1 MEEHGGTLMPS
12 TDTQKRIFVVP
23 PVLLG
28 FIFLLFSLTAV
39 SYAVGRMAGPVA
51 PGMHRTVENPGG
63 TEEPGMSDMHGMGAV
78 DRAVQESR

>member
-1 MEEHGGTLMPS
+1 MAGLGGTLMPS
-12 TDTQKRIFVVP
+12 IDTQKRGFAVP

-51 PGMHRTVENPGG
+51 PGMHRTGENPGG
-63 TEEPGMSDMHGMGAV
+63 TGEPGMSDMHGMSTL
-78 DRAVQESR
+78 DRAVREGR